1 MKLKNS
7 GAEFFVPDNKPI
19 EEAVKRTTHMAISAH
34 QDDIEF
40 MAYDGILKCFGS
52 NEDWFYAVVVTNG
65 AGSPRS
71 GLYADYTDE
80 KMQGIRKL
88 EQKKAAFVGEYGALS
103 LLNYP
108 SSAVKDQKNE
118 DIVAELKDLITA
130 ANPKVIYTHNLA
142 DKHETHVSVVGKV
155 IRAIRELPEDL
166 RPEALYGCEVW
177 RNLDWINDDEKVVFD
192 VSEHSNI
199 AASINEVFDSQI
211 SGGKRY
217 DLAVAGRR
225 LANATFA
232 ASHGVDTSTALI
244 YGMDLTPLIKNVKLD
259 IYEFVQGYINRFG
272 NDVADKLKKYI

>member
-155 IRAIRELPEDL
+155 IRAIRELPKNLHPD
-166 RPEALYGCEVW
+166 ALYGCEVW
-177 RNLDWINDDEKVVFD
+177 RNLDWVNDDEKVVFD

-211 SGGKRY
+211 AGGKRY

-244 YGMDLTPLIKNVKLD
+244 YGMDLTPLIKDVKLD
-259 IYEFVQGYINRFG
+259 INEFVQGYINRFG